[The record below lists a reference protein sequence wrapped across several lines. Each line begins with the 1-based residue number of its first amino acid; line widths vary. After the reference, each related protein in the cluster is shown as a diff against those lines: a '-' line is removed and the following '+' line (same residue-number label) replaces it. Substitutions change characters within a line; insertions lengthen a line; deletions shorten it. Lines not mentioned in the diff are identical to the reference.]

1 MLGIRTR
8 GRRMVG
14 ADETMELWRPPT
26 INCSLA
32 VHSNYVLA
40 LLMICGKLG
49 KCFHGEIND
58 GAITGIWNTH
68 LKLCSPKL
76 TKEKHF

>member
-1 MLGIRTR
+1 MAATHNQLFLSSTQQLRIS
-8 GRRMVG
+8 
-14 ADETMELWRPPT
+14 
-26 INCSLA
+26 II
-32 VHSNYVLA
+32 
-40 LLMICGKLG
+40 MICGKLG